1 MNKAALNNKVILL
14 KRIIALILV
23 IVTVM
28 TVYRAYNANYLQV
41 ANNFLLMAILY
52 FSYYMLNNADEK
64 RFLLIA
70 RVVFVS
76 DFATLFV
83 LMLYSQ
89 ERVTQFIW
97 FGTTFYLLFYLLD
110 KREGWRWFTAFII
123 VLVTLFVYDNSLLGL
138 GLKDFLVWIFNMF
151 IIAAI
156 ASLYEK
162 IKEESMQ
169 RLMDVQNI
177 LAREVDV
184 RTKELQELNSSLEKR
199 VQEEVAKNRAQEQM
213 MMQQTHLAQM
223 GEMISMIAH
232 QWRQPLAAISATTN
246 VLILKNSSKKYDA
259 DFFDNR
265 LHKISSYSQHLS
277 TTIEDFRGF
286 FKKNKEKEETTFEA
300 VIEDVLNIIQISLDN
315 KNIKVVVDFKYNNR
329 VKIYA
334 NELKQ
339 VILNLMKNAED
350 ALLEAKPKDPVI
362 RISTYTDE
370 NNSHNPV
377 LRVEDNGGGIDEE
390 IITKIYDP
398 YFSTKGAKDGTGL
411 GLYMS
416 KIIVEEH
423 CGGTLSVKNN
433 KNGAVFT
440 IAMKNKD
447 ITESVQ

>member
-246 VLILKNSSKKYDA
+246 VMILKNSSKKYDA

>member
-52 FSYYMLNNADEK
+52 FSYYKLNNADEK

-177 LAREVDV
+177 LAREVDA

>member
-1 MNKAALNNKVILL
+1 MKKAALNNKVILL

-52 FSYYMLNNADEK
+52 FSYFKLNNADEK

-177 LAREVDV
+177 LAREVDA

-329 VKIYA
+329 VNIYA

-362 RISTYTDE
+362 RIFTYADE

-377 LRVEDNGGGIDEE
+377 LRVVDNGGGIDDE

-447 ITESVQ
+447 ITENVQ

>member
-1 MNKAALNNKVILL
+1 
-14 KRIIALILV
+14 
-23 IVTVM
+23 
-28 TVYRAYNANYLQV
+28 
-41 ANNFLLMAILY
+41 
-52 FSYYMLNNADEK
+52 
-64 RFLLIA
+64 
-70 RVVFVS
+70 
-76 DFATLFV
+76 
-83 LMLYSQ
+83 
-89 ERVTQFIW
+89 
-97 FGTTFYLLFYLLD
+97 
-110 KREGWRWFTAFII
+110 
-123 VLVTLFVYDNSLLGL
+123 
-138 GLKDFLVWIFNMF
+138 
-151 IIAAI
+151 
-156 ASLYEK
+156 
-162 IKEESMQ
+162 MQ

-177 LAREVDV
+177 LAREVDA

>member
-1 MNKAALNNKVILL
+1 MNNKVILL

>member
-1 MNKAALNNKVILL
+1 MKKAALNNKVILL

-28 TVYRAYNANYLQV
+28 TVYRAYNANYFQV

-52 FSYYMLNNADEK
+52 FSYFKLNNADEK

-177 LAREVDV
+177 LAREVDA

-329 VKIYA
+329 VNIYA

-362 RISTYTDE
+362 RIFTYADE

-377 LRVEDNGGGIDEE
+377 LRVVDNGGGIDDE

-447 ITESVQ
+447 ITENVQ

>member
-1 MNKAALNNKVILL
+1 MKKAALNNKVILL
-14 KRIIALILV
+14 KRIIALILL

-28 TVYRAYNANYLQV
+28 TVYRAYNANYIQV

-52 FSYYMLNNADEK
+52 FSYFKLYNADEK
-64 RFLLIA
+64 RFLFIA

-177 LAREVDV
+177 LAREVDA

-329 VKIYA
+329 VNIYA

-362 RISTYTDE
+362 RIFTYADE

-377 LRVEDNGGGIDEE
+377 LRVVDNGGGIDDE

-447 ITESVQ
+447 ITENVQ